1 MVVEYTVS
9 LKRVRDSI
17 NTDKML
23 GVEENRQWGPLL
35 PSEEWQN
42 ILCANGFSGIDL
54 IFRSS
59 DDPRNQMD
67 FHLVSTAV
75 ATPQVIPKLP
85 KVSVIVAPTSKVQ
98 NAIAGEIKSQLGNL
112 GLQECDVTNLSHM
125 RSTPSEQSFCIF
137 LLDIEENFLEQM
149 NEKDF
154 GGLQHLVKAGSGL
167 IWAVPGQS
175 SEKPQADMVVGLSR
189 CIRSEN
195 SGVRFITLALQD
207 TKDVKR
213 IAQQITK
220 IFRNTFETASEMC
233 ESEYEE
239 RNNLL
244 CVNRVV
250 ENNTLNEFVFSK
262 TRPQKS
268 EFEKFGLKGQAL
280 KLEIGS
286 PGLLD
291 SMVYIEDP
299 GVREAFAEDEVEVK
313 VSAIGIN
320 FKDILIALGRLS
332 EGGLGNECAGV
343 VTRAGKE
350 ATNFKPGDRVV
361 VTILGAYKT
370 YVRSK
375 ALTVFKIPENMSF
388 CEAAALPVVFCTAYQ
403 ALFEIARLRAGESIL
418 IHSGAGGT
426 GQAAVQ
432 LAKLRDATI
441 FVTVGSEEKKRL
453 IMDLYAIPEDHIF
466 SSRGTSFTQGV
477 NRMTNSRGV
486 DVILNSLAG
495 ESLQGSWNC
504 LAPFGRFVEIGKKDI
519 LNGNNLSM
527 YPFNENRT
535 FSAVNLT
542 HMLSDRPGHIR
553 SLMEAILVL
562 ANDKKIRCPSPL
574 HLYSNSRLEEAFRYL
589 QGGKNTGKT
598 ILQLNDDDLVPVVPS
613 SRFKYSF
620 RGNKTYLISGGLGGL
635 GRLIV
640 RWLVQHGAENLLL
653 LSRSGASGDNA
664 IVFLDELRAT
674 GVNVATP
681 ICDISNEQSLATVL
695 AEYSVKMPPIKGCI
709 QASMVL
715 QVC

>member
-1 MVVEYTVS
+1 M
-9 LKRVRDSI
+9 KRVRESI
-17 NTDKML
+17 NTDEIL
-23 GVEENRQWGPLL
+23 GVEENRRWGPLL
-35 PSEEWQN
+35 PSEEWHN
-42 ILCANGFSGIDL
+42 VLCANEFSGTDL
-54 IFRSS
+54 VFRSS

-75 ATPQVIPKLP
+75 ATPQVTPKFP
-85 KVSVIVAPTSKVQ
+85 KVAVIVAPTSEAH
-98 NAIAGEIKSQLGNL
+98 NAIADEIKSQLEIL
-112 GLQECDVTNLSHM
+112 GVQECDVTNLSPTP
-125 RSTPSEQSFCIF
+125 STPSEESFCIF
-137 LLDIEENFLEQM
+137 LREIEENFLEQM
-149 NEKDF
+149 NEKEF
-154 GGLQHLVKAGSGL
+154 EGLQHLVKAGMGL

-175 SEKPQADMVVGLSR
+175 SEKPQADVVVGLSR
-189 CIRSEN
+189 CIRSEK
-195 SGVRFITLALQD
+195 SDIRFITLALQD

-213 IAQQITK
+213 VAQQITK
-220 IFRNTFETASEMC
+220 VFRNTFDTISETC

-244 CVNRVV
+244 CINRVV
-250 ENNTLNEFVFSK
+250 ENNILNEFIFSK

-268 EFEKFGLKGQAL
+268 ALKKFGLKGQAL
-280 KLEIGS
+280 KLEVGS

-299 GVREAFAEDEVEVK
+299 EVREPLAEDEVQVK

-350 ATNFKPGDRVV
+350 ATSLRSGDRVV
-361 VTILGAYKT
+361 VTALGAYKT

-388 CEAAALPVVFCTAYQ
+388 SEAAALPVVFCTAYQ
-403 ALFEIARLRAGESIL
+403 ALFDVARIRAGESIL

-432 LAKLRDATI
+432 LAKLREATV

-466 SSRGTSFTQGV
+466 SSRGISFTQGV
-477 NRMTNSRGV
+477 KRMTNNRGV
-486 DVILNSLAG
+486 DVVLNSLAG
-495 ESLQGSWNC
+495 ESLEGSWKC

-519 LNGNNLSM
+519 LNGNKLSM

-542 HMLSDRPGHIR
+542 HMLSNRPGHIQ
-553 SLMEAILVL
+553 SIMEAILAL
-562 ANDKKIRCPSPL
+562 ANDKKICCPSPL
-574 HLYSNSRLEEAFRYL
+574 HLYSNARLEEAFRYL
-589 QGGKNTGKT
+589 QGGQNTGKT

-613 SRFKYSF
+613 CRSKYSF
-620 RGNKTYLISGGLGGL
+620 RGDKTYLISGGLGGL
-635 GRLIV
+635 GRLIA
-640 RWLVQHGAENLLL
+640 RWLVQHKAENLLL
-653 LSRSGASGDNA
+653 LSRSGASGEEA

-674 GVNVATP
+674 GVNVAAPT
-681 ICDISNEQSLATVL
+681 CDISNKQSLAAVL